1 MRGNDFLDPRGLV
14 GIGQLERDHPFG
26 GFFVYRAAILDR
38 FL

>member
-1 MRGNDFLDPRGLV
+1 MIKKHEMNNVEDFPLGGVL
-14 GIGQLERDHPFG
+14 G